1 MQIRIFKIKK
11 NKAADLLTTATT
23 IVINTVRSV
32 FQTYVET
39 LKKEES
45 FNKDAKIFALNKAND
60 IVLTQM
66 TDEVKT
72 T

>member
-1 MQIRIFKIKK
+1 M
-11 NKAADLLTTATT
+11 
-23 IVINTVRSV
+23 INAVRSV

-45 FNKDAKIFALNKAND
+45 FNKDAKIFAFNKAND

>member
-1 MQIRIFKIKK
+1 M
-11 NKAADLLTTATT
+11 
-23 IVINTVRSV
+23 INAVRSV